1 MDELNDFIGKLI
13 GDREVMREQITKGR
27 SGGSNFASGHGSVGT
42 GIHHAADQES
52 AQLPLQSRTSSAHYL
67 EGLTPRDMR

>member
-1 MDELNDFIGKLI
+1 MHELDFVGKFI

-27 SGGSNFASGHGSVGT
+27 SGGSTFASGRRSVGT

-52 AQLPLQSRTSSAHYL
+52 AQPSLRSRTSSAHYL
-67 EGLTPRDMR
+67 EV